1 MMLSAGWIAL
11 CTLLLFK
18 NGLAI
23 FLEQNCG
30 KVFANQTS
38 GSREPWL
45 ATILT
50 KTERKF
56 ICSGTLINRHYVLTT
71 ATCLENQLELI
82 VCLGKCDANVDRDTE
97 VTTRITHISYS
108 ANSHVNDIGLIYL
121 FPDVEYKSHIKPICI
136 LLDPEQIWPKS
147 NFDSTLWSGI
157 EYKTSFVNSTCSG
170 PPCKAIGKPLSL
182 PNDDGLFV
190 LQGILS
196 FRDHRT
202 NAYVYTKVFAFSEWL
217 VANVLD
223 VDILLR

>member
-1 MMLSAGWIAL
+1 MMPSARWIAL
-11 CTLLLFK
+11 CTLLLFQ

-30 KVFANQTS
+30 KVFSNRTS

-45 ATILT
+45 AKILT
-50 KTERKF
+50 KKERKF

-71 ATCLENQLELI
+71 ATCLENQLELN
-82 VCLGKCDANVDRDTE
+82 VCLGNCDANVDGETE
-97 VTTRITHISYS
+97 VTTRITHKSYS
-108 ANSHVNDIGLIYL
+108 ANSHVNDIGLINL
-121 FPDVEYKSHIKPICI
+121 VPDVEYKANIKPICI
-136 LLDPEQIWPKS
+136 LLHPEQIWPKS

-157 EYKTSFVNSTCSG
+157 EYKPNFVNSTCSG
-170 PPCKAIGKPLSL
+170 PPCKAIGKALSI
-182 PNDDGLFV
+182 PNDNGLFV

-202 NAYVYTKVFAFSEWL
+202 NAYVYTNVFAFSEWL

-223 VDILLR
+223 VDIFLS